1 MLAPRSSLRSL
12 RVHNPAIAMTLAGGL
27 AFAASSLAP
36 RVASAQEECP
46 IGSVQKTEN
55 AQTWCEPTICATDT
69 NCATGL
75 ICRPVALCVEIGAL
89 TPGAK
94 DAGQRLLVRQRCGE
108 AKSCP
113 QNTTCSEASRCVT
126 KAQAEKAGLLTA
138 GAASGAPPG
147 KGDAPSADP
156 PKKSCGCH
164 VPGASSGSLAGSAL
178 ALLAGLVVVTRRRS
192 SRSRRS

>member
-1 MLAPRSSLRSL
+1 MLAQRSTFVAHSL
-12 RVHNPAIAMTLAGGL
+12 AFAFGL
-27 AFAASSLAP
+27 AFAATSLSP
-36 RVASAQEECP
+36 RVASAQEDCP
-46 IGSVQKTEN
+46 VGSVQKTEN
-55 AQTWCEPTICATDT
+55 GQTWCEPTICATDT

-89 TPGAK
+89 APGAK
-94 DAGQRLLVRQRCGE
+94 DAGQRLMVRQRCGE

-138 GAASGAPPG
+138 GAASGAPQG

-164 VPGASSGSLAGSAL
+164 VPGASSGTLAGSAL
-178 ALLAGLVVVTRRRS
+178 ALLAGLVIVARRR